1 MHLPSTQAPC
11 VHLDPSEHQAL
22 EDRYACLAFD
32 AMGCRFEFLID
43 IEGTRLN
50 RCETQAI
57 AEEMRDIVLD
67 WHHRLS
73 IFDQTSDTSQIN
85 RTSANIPIVL
95 DDDMYSLIA
104 LCDQLRIK
112 TGGAFNIA
120 AGTLMHA
127 HGFRDPNS
135 KPTPLLHGI
144 DLENAFTLD
153 HDLRSITKSN
163 DLISLDF
170 GAIAKGFVLDLI
182 RKELQELGV
191 QNAFIHGGTSSIL
204 AMGVNQKARPW
215 KMNAGDAYPIS
226 LGNLSAGVSEN
237 NSQSVS
243 HNAQLIGHVMDPRT
257 NAPSNSTISRAV
269 CIHPSAAAADAY
281 STALS
286 VYPSLA
292 DQLTNEPCTLIAF
305 DSSIPPRIH
314 DPLGV
319 VQIKRPIK

>member
-11 VHLDPSEHQAL
+11 VHLDPSERQAL

-32 AMGCRFEFLID
+32 AMGCRFEFLLG
-43 IEGTRLN
+43 IEGALLN
-50 RCETQAI
+50 RCDTQAI

-85 RTSANIPIVL
+85 RTSANTPIVL
-95 DDDMYSLIA
+95 DDDMYSIIT

-112 TGGAFNIA
+112 TSGAFNIT

-135 KPTPLLHGI
+135 KPTPPLHGI

-153 HDLRSITKSN
+153 HNLRSITKSN

-182 RKELQELGV
+182 RDELKELGV

-204 AMGVNQKARPW
+204 AMGVNQNARPW
-215 KMNAGDAYPIS
+215 AMNAGNGCSIPLD
-226 LGNLSAGVSEN
+226 NLSAGVSESS
-237 NSQSVS
+237 SQSRS
-243 HNAQLIGHVMDPRT
+243 HNSQLIGHVMDPRT
-257 NAPSNSTISRAV
+257 NTPSNNSISRAV
-269 CIHPSAAAADAY
+269 CVHPSAAAADAY
-281 STALS
+281 STALC
-286 VYPSLA
+286 VNPSLT
-292 DQLTNEPCTLIAF
+292 DKLYNEPCTLIAF

-319 VQIKRPIK
+319 VQIKRLIK